1 MSPLGWMA
9 RPAGSAPE
17 ARGQVSQGAA
27 MRQVLARLA
36 RCDDEALAALTAVAT
51 RDMLVLLG
59 RAAALPWVD
68 GARYCAPDPL
78 QRMLWLPTDV
88 APQLPLDLVLAN
100 LAGRG
105 AHVPFLLWDAPEQ
118 VLPLGQPIALDRAS
132 LAWLARE
139 LAA

>member
-1 MSPLGWMA
+1 MSPLGWLA

-105 AHVPFLLWDAPEQ
+105 AHLPFLLWDAPEQ
-118 VLPLGQPIALDRAS
+118 VLDIGHAHPLTRAH
-132 LAWLARE
+132 LAWLRGE
-139 LAA
+139 LQP